1 MKFIIEKNIDD
12 KIKKITSNPLSARLL
27 KRILFDTT
35 YGMSAN
41 FDTET
46 TPFAARI
53 NQINPLMGWTGITN
67 RYGQLVCKTLP
78 PSIMST
84 YYHIMYSANKYNRLK
99 KPMRGRT
106 TLSGWF
112 GLDEFDSRIRSLL
125 MTPSKTASF
134 DSVIWSSHISI
145 EIENPAPDHI
155 RGIYLCSYK
164 YTNTFYPKIDLSDLK
179 VTHALLFNGYC
190 DWFPTVPIQ
199 YTRYAENKDMFGGKE
214 KPDEKF
220 VKKYINRRKSK

>member
-1 MKFIIEKNIDD
+1 MEKSIDD

-35 YGMSAN
+35 YGMSVNLDMEA
-41 FDTET
+41 

-84 YYHIMYSANKYNRLK
+84 YYHIMYSANKYNRFK
-99 KPMRGRT
+99 KTVRGRT
-106 TLSGWF
+106 TLTGWF
-112 GLDEFDSRIRSLL
+112 GLDEFDTRIRSLL

-134 DSVIWSSHISI
+134 DSIIWSGHISI
-145 EIENPAPDHI
+145 EIEDPAPAHI